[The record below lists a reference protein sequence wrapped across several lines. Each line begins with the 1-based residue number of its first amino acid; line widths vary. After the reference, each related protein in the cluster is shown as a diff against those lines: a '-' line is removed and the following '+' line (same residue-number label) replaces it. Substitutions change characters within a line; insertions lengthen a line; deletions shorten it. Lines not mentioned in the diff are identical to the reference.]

1 MGNEVGFL
9 KKIFNFFKKLFGSK
23 SNINNENSNQ
33 NINITGSNN
42 KVSKDTIVNNNTPKT
57 ELETRKEILTYKNN
71 LYKHILSYK
80 ENIYDVDVI
89 KLAELEQDQN
99 FLDKIKELETNINI
113 EIDLLKEHYPDLCV
127 LAKKAFNSISDYH
140 SVAVSYGI
148 LKEKVTIDKTDD
160 KEIIKLYNQRSSEI
174 DPYEYKIDDSFIEYM
189 NANRK

>member
-1 MGNEVGFL
+1 M
-9 KKIFNFFKKLFGSK
+9 
-23 SNINNENSNQ
+23 
-33 NINITGSNN
+33 
-42 KVSKDTIVNNNTPKT
+42 
-57 ELETRKEILTYKNN
+57 
-71 LYKHILSYK
+71 
-80 ENIYDVDVI
+80 DVI

-189 NANRK
+189 NVNRK